1 MGSTFFMHAF
11 FWIID
16 SKADGVCG
24 NKKRKNGK
32 RKSGEKMREE
42 SDLMDFAAI
51 IHGLWKET

>member
-51 IHGLWKET
+51 IHGL